1 VRAKMMRQSAERD
14 GRAVDRE
21 KCETIVRSI
30 GWLSR
35 QPDTFQSTLLKQA
48 KLITFDGEE
57 TVYLPGAD
65 LGGIF
70 GAISGS
76 FRVYV
81 PGRRGNYALTHILR
95 AGVWFGEGPINSGG
109 LRTMGFVAAE
119 PSHAFHV
126 SFAQL
131 SKLVSEDMQA
141 SRSIASLSEFGLNVA
156 AAAVSDLLIPSGEK
170 RIASV
175 LLRIT
180 AMEEN
185 EFGTAPMAFRL
196 TQAQLGEM
204 ANASRDLVNR
214 ILKKFEAKGWLTSG
228 YNQIVINDAPSLS
241 RFASE

>member
-1 VRAKMMRQSAERD
+1 MMRQSADRD
-14 GRAVDRE
+14 GWAVDRE
-21 KCETIVRSI
+21 KCEAIVRSI

-35 QPDTFQSTLLKQA
+35 QPAAFQSALLKQA
-48 KLITFDGEE
+48 KLTTFDAEE

-109 LRTMGFVAAE
+109 VRTMGFVAAE
-119 PSHAFHV
+119 PANAFHV

-131 SKLVSEDMQA
+131 SNLVSEDVQA

-175 LLRIT
+175 LLRVT
-180 AMEEN
+180 GAEEI
-185 EFGTAPMAFRL
+185 ESSSPPRAFRL

-214 ILKKFEAKGWLTSG
+214 TLKKFEAKGWLTSG